1 MREALSRIARDDFD
15 RLLSDL
21 HMAPT
26 GDGFTVVSAMPH
38 THPEA
43 VTLVSKRL
51 SALFGCCSRIG
62 QSRGQTSYASSRS
75 VWFDSRQSNS
85 PNVGRTNVLPII
97 SVILEVAFTQS
108 SLLRSSKR

>member
-1 MREALSRIARDDFD
+1 MREALSRVAAEDFD
-15 RLLSDL
+15 LLLSDL
-21 HMAPT
+21 HMPPA

-43 VTLVSKRL
+43 VTLVSQRL
-51 SALFGCCSRIG
+51 SALFGCCSWIG

-85 PNVGRTNVLPII
+85 PNVGRTNGLPII
-97 SVILEVAFTQS
+97 FVIAARCGPDS
-108 SLLRSSKR
+108 R